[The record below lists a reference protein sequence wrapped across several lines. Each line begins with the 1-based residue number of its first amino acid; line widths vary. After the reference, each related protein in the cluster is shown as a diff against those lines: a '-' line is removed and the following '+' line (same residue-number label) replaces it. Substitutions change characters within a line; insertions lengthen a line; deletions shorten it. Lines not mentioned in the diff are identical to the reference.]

1 MNRIDAN
8 RPNSKIVR
16 VPRRWAVWLCL
27 AVALV
32 PGSVRAE
39 ANGLPADVEIDP
51 QFGNQVPA
59 DLAFRDEKD
68 RPVRLADFLNADKP
82 VLLNLAYFECP
93 MLCNMVN
100 DGLLRALK
108 TMEFTPGR
116 EFILLTVSF
125 DPREGPK
132 QALATKKKSLARY
145 GKPEASEGWHFLTG
159 EEKDIRRLTD
169 AVGFRYTYDDERGL
183 YAHAAGLFVLTP
195 EGQVSHYLNGVQFS
209 ARDLRLSLVEAS
221 DRRIGTATDYV
232 LLLCYA
238 YDPLT
243 GKYGMAIMTAL
254 RVGGVL
260 TVFGMVLGF
269 RSLVRRQRAMQAEAE
284 VGGKQEE
291 IRFDA
296 GQPGVMNEQ

>member
-1 MNRIDAN
+1 MNRIDPN
-8 RPNSKIVR
+8 RPNSTKGPF
-16 VPRRWAVWLCL
+16 PRRWAVLLCL
-27 AVALV
+27 VACLL
-32 PGSVRAE
+32 PGSSRAE
-39 ANGLPADVEIDP
+39 APKRIGLPADVEIDP
-51 QFGNQVPA
+51 QFGHQVPA
-59 DLAFRDEKD
+59 DLVFEDEQGHK
-68 RPVRLADFLNADKP
+68 VRLADFFDGEKP

-125 DPREGPK
+125 DPRERPK
-132 QALATKKKSLARY
+132 QALAAKKKSLARY

-159 EEKDIRRLTD
+159 EEEAIRRLTD
-169 AVGFRYTYDDERGL
+169 AVGFRYSYDEERGL

-260 TVFGMVLGF
+260 TVLGMVIGF
-269 RSLVRRQRAMQAEAE
+269 RSLLRRSRASPSETESKGELDGSVAP
-284 VGGKQEE
+284 
-291 IRFDA
+291 A
-296 GQPGVMNEQ
+296 GQE

>member
-1 MNRIDAN
+1 MNRTRIN
-8 RPNSKIVR
+8 RINSTTHR
-16 VPRRWAVWLCL
+16 PPWRWLGCLCL
-27 AVALV
+27 ALAIAPSSLR
-32 PGSVRAE
+32 GESNRI
-39 ANGLPADVEIDP
+39 GLPVDVEIDP
-51 QFGNQVPA
+51 QFGNQVPM
-59 DLAFRDEKD
+59 DLVFRDERGND
-68 RPVRLADFLNADKP
+68 VRLANFLEADKP

-108 TMEFTPGR
+108 TMEFTPGQ
-116 EFILLTVSF
+116 EFTLLTVSF

-132 QALATKKKSLARY
+132 QARAAKKKTISRY
-145 GKPEASEGWHFLTG
+145 EKPDASDGWHFLTG
-159 EEKDIRRLTD
+159 EEEAIRRLTD
-169 AVGFRYTYDDERGL
+169 AVGFRYSYDEERGL

-195 EGQVSHYLNGVQFS
+195 EGRVSHYLNGVQFS

-221 DRRIGTATDYV
+221 DKKIGTATDYV

-260 TVFGMVLGF
+260 TVLGMVIGF
-269 RSLVRRQRAMQAEAE
+269 RSLIRRSRGSASEAE
-284 VGGKQEE
+284 PSGEPNASATTRPGG
-291 IRFDA
+291 ID
-296 GQPGVMNEQ
+296 G